1 MQYLK
6 TITAQILAAIAVS
19 TATTV
24 EINVNNGALEVG
36 KSTIWRIKSIDYGC
50 SHDFTNDIK

>member
-19 TATTV
+19 AATTV

-36 KSTIWRIKSIDYGC
+36 KSTIWLLKVLITDVVTI
-50 SHDFTNDIK
+50 